1 MSYMRNIK
9 IWGLAFGA
17 MFLISGLAVASASA
31 APQWTLNGAAIGS
44 AVATSG
50 SGTLELTDTNGFF
63 GSTVKVKCSGTTTGT
78 AGPGAAD
85 TTSTVTVSSCSTVEG
100 FCESPTASA
109 VNLPWKTEL
118 FASGGAVRDHIKS
131 DGKGAP
137 GYKVECGTPFGRIS
151 DTCTTEAGQ
160 PLVDTGVSPVPVT
173 FDASSGTANCTL
185 GGTGAGHV
193 RGTLTVKSSAG
204 TLSVDP

>member
-1 MSYMRNIK
+1 MRNIK

-31 APQWTLNGAAIGS
+31 APQWKLNGNPITS
-44 AVATSG
+44 AVATTG
-50 SGTLELTDTNGFF
+50 SGTLELTDTKGFL
-63 GSTVKVKCSGTTTGT
+63 GSTVTVKCSGTTTGT

-85 TTSTVTVSSCSTVEG
+85 TTSTVTVSSCSTVAGTCGEP
-100 FCESPTASA
+100 SASA

-118 FASGGAVRDHIKS
+118 FASGGLVRDSIKS

-137 GYKVECGTPFGRIS
+137 GYKVECTVPLLGRVS
-151 DTCTTEAGQ
+151 DTCTSETGQ

-173 FDASSGTANCTL
+173 FDEASGTANCSL
-185 GGTGAGHV
+185 GGANSGHV
-193 RGTLTVKSSAG
+193 RGTVTVKSSAG
-204 TLSVDP
+204 TLTASS